1 MITESWPLLI
11 SHHAMPH
18 YALLLSLSAPPTT
31 GLSPQPITL
40 TVTLFPEKL
49 LLIPH
54 GPIVYAHLLGFLL
67 FFLP

>member
-1 MITESWPLLI
+1 
-11 SHHAMPH
+11 MPH

-31 GLSPQPITL
+31 GLPPKPITL